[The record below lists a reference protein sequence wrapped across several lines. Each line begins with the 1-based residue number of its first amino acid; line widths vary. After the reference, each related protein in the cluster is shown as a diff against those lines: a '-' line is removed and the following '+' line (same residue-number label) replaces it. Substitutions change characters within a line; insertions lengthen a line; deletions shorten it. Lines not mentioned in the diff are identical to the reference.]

1 MKSLSVEL
9 AQATKT
15 ALRNV
20 PESIARTTR
29 LSALLLH
36 GEGAGEEEE
45 RAAAL
50 AQASALSQMCGRQ
63 TLARHTLV
71 VADALHL
78 LLRHRLPEARR
89 TTFYGV
95 GICSDDRPPRANRF
109 AGYRFQITWVYMPF
123 IPSVDAWA
131 LPAYDERAPVDFQ

>member
-50 AQASALSQMCGRQ
+50 AQASALSQMRGRQ
-63 TLARHTLV
+63 TVARHMLV
-71 VADALHL
+71 VADALQL
-78 LLRHRLPEARR
+78 LLHDRLNKARR

-95 GICSDDRPPRANRF
+95 GICTDESPPRAQRF
-109 AGYRFQITWVYMPF
+109 AGYRFQITWVYVPF
-123 IPSVDAWA
+123 IPAVDVWK